1 MDLKALAAEEGRW
14 EFLIADASIPVTG
27 GAGSPLNVIAVS
39 DRAPAGRQGVKHEI
53 GMSLFR
59 NGLAAV
65 QDIGGLLIK
74 RGTAMGPL
82 VPLLLLVP
90 VFIGA
95 AWLFKSVAVVAGVP
109 LFSALFALAPLV
121 IVFYYLRQYAS
132 FAKHDPD
139 RLQSEKYRYETQ
151 RMQMIAAKDLEHPM
165 PAESLPLAD
174 PAENPE
180 EHVKS
185 KEAESTKGGERFP

>member
-1 MDLKALAAEEGRW
+1 
-14 EFLIADASIPVTG
+14 
-27 GAGSPLNVIAVS
+27 
-39 DRAPAGRQGVKHEI
+39 
-53 GMSLFR
+53 MSLFR

-95 AWLFKSVAVVAGVP
+95 AWLFKSMAVVAGVP

-151 RMQMIAAKDLEHPM
+151 RMQMIVAKDLEHPM
-165 PAESLPLAD
+165 PAESLPLAVGN
-174 PAENPE
+174 PAGNPA